1 VVVQDEQNP
10 WKPLKTTENH
20 WKPIMVDVMMD
31 FDLGLLDE
39 SSMDLLQVLEPVEFY
54 QPAQVEQE
62 LLSTEEV
69 TAADHLLD
77 DLLNSIEPESS
88 NADLAQFMEQDKLE
102 QEKVYETLQPSVLD
116 LTPEEQAAP
125 DQLLDELLLKQP
137 ALEDFSNVTK
147 VVTEAGKEVYILALE
162 AKVPTTKAKRQRKSA
177 ATPYDKKERKRKQ
190 DAQAAAKY
198 RLKKKAEQDLFK
210 DQEEALVKKRD
221 ELKSQVSGMEAEV
234 NTLKKLMVEL
244 GLLPSSFKFHGGRR
258 VSKK

>member
-1 VVVQDEQNP
+1 
-10 WKPLKTTENH
+10 
-20 WKPIMVDVMMD
+20 MVDVMMD

-62 LLSTEEV
+62 ILSTEEV
-69 TAADHLLD
+69 TAADQLLD
-77 DLLNSIEPESS
+77 DLLNSIEPELS

-162 AKVPTTKAKRQRKSA
+162 AKVPEAKRQRKSA
-177 ATPYDKKERKRKQ
+177 ATRTPYDKKERKRKQ

-221 ELKSQVSGMEAEV
+221 ELKSQVNGMEAEV

>member
-69 TAADHLLD
+69 TAADQLLD
-77 DLLNSIEPESS
+77 DLLNSIEPELS
-88 NADLAQFMEQDKLE
+88 NADLAQFMEQDKLANE

-125 DQLLDELLLKQP
+125 DQLLDELLLKQS

-147 VVTEAGKEVYILALE
+147 VVTEAGKEVYVLALE
-162 AKVPTTKAKRQRKSA
+162 AKVPTTEAKRK
-177 ATPYDKKERKRKQ
+177 RKRKQ

>member
-1 VVVQDEQNP
+1 
-10 WKPLKTTENH
+10 
-20 WKPIMVDVMMD
+20 MVDVMMD

-39 SSMDLLQVLEPVEFY
+39 SSMDLLQVLDPVEFY

-62 LLSTEEV
+62 ILSTEEV

-77 DLLNSIEPESS
+77 DLLNSIEPELS
-88 NADLAQFMEQDKLE
+88 NADLAQFME

-177 ATPYDKKERKRKQ
+177 ATRTPYDKKERKRKQ

-221 ELKSQVSGMEAEV
+221 ELKSQVNGMEAEV

>member
-1 VVVQDEQNP
+1 
-10 WKPLKTTENH
+10 
-20 WKPIMVDVMMD
+20 MVDVMMD

-39 SSMDLLQVLEPVEFY
+39 SMDLLQVLEPVEFH
-54 QPAQVEQE
+54 QPAHVEQE
-62 LLSTEEV
+62 ILSTEEV
-69 TAADHLLD
+69 TAADQLLD
-77 DLLNSIEPESS
+77 DLLDSIEPESS

-162 AKVPTTKAKRQRKSA
+162 AKVPTTEAKRKRKSA
-177 ATPYDKKERKRKQ
+177 ASPYDKKERKRKQ